1 MGIMTLTELPF
12 GLAGRVFRAPMP
24 FGTYDPTEN
33 AFREFKQNN
42 ISVIVLLASRE
53 ECIEKASVDLPLL
66 YKKEGFEVIS
76 LPITDF
82 SVPSKDALADTVTI
96 VTEHAQRGDN
106 IAIHCS
112 AGVGRTGLFVA
123 CLTRRI
129 LGLSGEDAI
138 RWVRR
143 FIPMAVETSEQWLMV
158 INTCL

>member
-24 FGTYDPTEN
+24 FGTYDPTGN

-53 ECIEKASVDLPLL
+53 ECIEKASVDLLLL

-82 SVPSKDALADTVTI
+82 SVPSKDTLADTVTK
-96 VTEHAQRGDN
+96 VTERAQRGDN
-106 IAIHCS
+106 VVIHCS
-112 AGVGRTGLFVA
+112 AGVGRTGLFAA

-138 RWVRR
+138 RWIRR
-143 FIPMAVETSEQWLMV
+143 FIPGAVETSEQRQLV
-158 INTCL
+158 INIY